1 MTDDQ
6 PDIYAETMQGLAA
19 GLTVGHIATFDL
31 QTCADVDE
39 VARVF
44 GESSLEIYD
53 QIPVQKAGRIV
64 GVIERRIG
72 SPPGAA
78 RDHMHALEDTLLVSA
93 EGPLMSFVR
102 TADASPYRLVVR
114 ETEISGI
121 VTRSDL
127 LKLPVRVLAFAM
139 ITHLES
145 VLAEVILEACGSN
158 NELWMKYLNQTR
170 RDRISEKQA
179 KLKSGGIDPLLLVEL
194 TDFCDKRDIVKT
206 LRHLDA
212 DFERQLKGIEGVRN
226 KLAHAGEY
234 VADDEGVRT
243 FVEHLKNTES
253 WIEKLRR

>member
-1 MTDDQ
+1 MTDGQ
-6 PDIYAETMQGLAA
+6 PDIYAETMQGLAG
-19 GLTVGHIATFDL
+19 GLTVAHIATFDI
-31 QTCADVDE
+31 QTCADVDH

-44 GESSLEIYD
+44 AESSLEIYD

-64 GVIERRIG
+64 GVLERRIG
-72 SPPGAA
+72 SPLGAA

-145 VLAEVILEACGSN
+145 LMAEVILEACGSDD
-158 NELWMKYLNQTR
+158 ELWMKYLNQTR
-170 RDRISEKQA
+170 REKIVEKQA
-179 KLKSGGIDPLLLVEL
+179 KLQSRRMDPLLLLEL
-194 TDFCDKRDIVKT
+194 MDFCDKRDIVKE
-206 LRHLDA
+206 LRHFGA

-226 KLAHAGEY
+226 KL
-234 VADDEGVRT
+234 V
-243 FVEHLKNTES
+243 
-253 WIEKLRR
+253 